1 MPAPEDDRPHWT
13 RRHAAALRVALA
25 AYSVV
30 VALVLGW
37 PTPTVP
43 VVGTLELVS
52 RWLREAGAP
61 DWVGG
66 SLLEFVCNIAL
77 FVPFGALVALAVPRR
92 PWWWAALTGFA
103 FSLVAELTQEF
114 FLPHRSGTVSDVV
127 ANTAGTAIG
136 AGAAWALLRWRS
148 RSDRAAGG
156 AGRAGGAGGAGDAAA
171 QRRPSAR

>member
-1 MPAPEDDRPHWT
+1 MPAREDTQPHWP
-13 RRHAAALRVALA
+13 RRHTAAVRVALA
-25 AYSVV
+25 AYSVA

-77 FVPFGALVALAVPRR
+77 FVPFGALVALVAPRR
-92 PWWWAALTGFA
+92 PWWWAVLAGFT
-103 FSLVAELTQEF
+103 FSLVAELSQEF

-136 AGAAWALLRWRS
+136 AGAAWALVRWRS
-148 RSDRAAGG
+148 RSSRAVGDAGD
-156 AGRAGGAGGAGDAAA
+156 AGSAGDAAA
-171 QRRPSAR
+171 QRRPRAR

>member
-1 MPAPEDDRPHWT
+1 VKVV
-13 RRHAAALRVALA
+13 LRVALA
-25 AYSVV
+25 AYTVV
-30 VALVLGW
+30 IALVLGW

-77 FVPFGALVALAVPRR
+77 FVPFGLLVALTLQRR
-92 PWWWAALTGFA
+92 PWWLAVLTGFTY
-103 FSLVAELTQEF
+103 SLVAELTQEF

-127 ANTAGTAIG
+127 ANTTGTAIG
-136 AGAAWALLRWRS
+136 VGAAWALLRWRS
-148 RSDRAAGG
+148 RTGRAAS
-156 AGRAGGAGGAGDAAA
+156 ATGDAAA
-171 QRRPSAR
+171 